1 MGRKEKGNSRL
12 GAVRLENKSL
22 IGGNYSSLAMLMEK
36 NLSRNLYS
44 STIYSDT
51 GSKKSANSVLS
62 STESNQIFNHLC
74 VPIESANPI
83 MC

>member
-12 GAVRLENKSL
+12 GAVRLENESL

-36 NLSRNLYS
+36 NLYN

-51 GSKKSANSVLS
+51 GSKKSAKSVLS
-62 STESNQIFNHLC
+62 STEFNQIFNHLC
-74 VPIESANPI
+74 VAIESANPI
-83 MC
+83 MY